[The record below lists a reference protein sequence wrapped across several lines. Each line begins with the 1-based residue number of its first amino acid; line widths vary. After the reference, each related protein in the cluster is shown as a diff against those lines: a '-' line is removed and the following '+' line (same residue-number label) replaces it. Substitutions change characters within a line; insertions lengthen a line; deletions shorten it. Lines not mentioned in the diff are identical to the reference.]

1 MKNLP
6 AIISLFATV
15 SLALLAAAAALG
27 VSCPYWT
34 LALQVAGFAWAAGV
48 LAIFLTD
55 YAPNRATAA
64 IRVMETPRENVP
76 ATARA
81 FDDTVIGEVMATLG
95 LDTDQATVSLS

>member
-48 LAIFLTD
+48 L
-55 YAPNRATAA
+55 PGAA
-64 IRVMETPRENVP
+64 ESIIDEWLV
-76 ATARA
+76 
-81 FDDTVIGEVMATLG
+81 
-95 LDTDQATVSLS
+95 